1 MGMPKPKP
9 EFNGKPAIIRH
20 ELVLGRSERELFD
33 TMTTAYA
40 VNRVVTPITSLLSST
55 AGVLLVAG
63 LGLAYLEQYL
73 PEDWPHRTEAQLR
86 DWFDTE
92 NIVLGTAGFG
102 IGALIG
108 GLLFPGIG
116 AVPGGFAGAVA
127 GTVTQETAEE
137 AQAAGVPRYLSY
149 GAFGQLVGA
158 ARLLK
163 GTIDELQNQ

>member
-9 EFNGKPAIIRH
+9 DQVIRH
-20 ELVLGRSERELFD
+20 EMVLGRAERELLD
-33 TMTTAYA
+33 TATTAYT

-55 AGVLLVAG
+55 AGLLLVLG

-73 PEDWPHRTEAQLR
+73 PDDWYHRTDTSLR
-86 DWFDTE
+86 DWFETE
-92 NIVLGTAGFG
+92 NILLGTAGFG

-116 AVPGGFAGAVA
+116 AVPGGLAGAVA
-127 GTVTQETAEE
+127 GTVTQESAEE

-149 GAFGQLVGA
+149 GAFGQIVGA

-163 GTIDELQNQ
+163 GTIDELQAQ